1 MLDIGFP
8 STDYKRG
15 LAGGCMNDSTLKM
28 VLSGILFGL
37 WPLLMNKSNLNSATS
52 VAFFAIMVALIVLP
66 FGIYNGLTISGS
78 KWWFA
83 VLAGC
88 SGALGLIAFNSVL
101 SKVTKEEV
109 GQLFILMVVVQV
121 SIPAIYHVYTN
132 GGLTLK
138 TAGGFA
144 AAVVAAFLLV

>member
-1 MLDIGFP
+1 
-8 STDYKRG
+8 
-15 LAGGCMNDSTLKM
+15 MNDATLKM
-28 VLSGILFGL
+28 IVAGILFGL
-37 WPLLMNKSNLNSATS
+37 WPLFMNKSNLNSVSST
-52 VAFFAIMVALIVLP
+52 VMFTVVVLIFVLP
-66 FGIYNGLTISGS
+66 VGIYNGLTLSNT

-83 VLAGC
+83 ILAGC
-88 SGALGLIAFNSVL
+88 FGALGLLVFNSGM
-101 SKVTKEEV
+101 SKIDQKDV

-144 AAVVAAFLLV
+144 AAIVAAFLLV

>member
-1 MLDIGFP
+1 
-8 STDYKRG
+8 
-15 LAGGCMNDSTLKM
+15 MNDSTLKM

-37 WPLLMNKSNLNSATS
+37 WPLFMNKSNLNGGTS
-52 VAFFAIMVALIVLP
+52 VTFFAVIVLLTVLP
-66 FGIYNGLTISGS
+66 FGIYNGINISGTR
-78 KWWFA
+78 WWFA

-88 SGALGLIAFNSVL
+88 TGALGLIAFNSVL
-101 SKVTKEEV
+101 SKVSKGEV

-138 TAGGFA
+138 TASGF
-144 AAVVAAFLLV
+144 VAAIIAAILLV

>member
-1 MLDIGFP
+1 
-8 STDYKRG
+8 
-15 LAGGCMNDSTLKM
+15 MNDSTLKM
-28 VLSGILFGL
+28 ALAGILFGL
-37 WPLLMNKSNLNSATS
+37 WPLFMNKSNLNGGTS
-52 VAFFAIMVALIVLP
+52 VTFFAVIVLLSVLP
-66 FGIYNGLTISGS
+66 FGIYSGLNISGS

-88 SGALGLIAFNSVL
+88 SGALGLIAFSSVL

-144 AAVVAAFLLV
+144 AAIVAAFLLV